1 MHTMSDSPCT
11 EGLECATTMES
22 DAVRCRFESLAQSDS
37 VDKPTAL
44 EVMAL
49 HHDMQTQY
57 LRHCHSMERR
67 IDALTHEITTMQR
80 THRYCEMFE
89 VLTRDVALLQKQV
102 KELYEKQ
109 AEATGRRR

>member
-1 MHTMSDSPCT
+1 
-11 EGLECATTMES
+11 MES

-67 IDALTHEITTMQR
+67 IDALKNNLLGSNIDFGDHVR
-80 THRYCEMFE
+80 CLAGH
-89 VLTRDVALLQKQV
+89 AL
-102 KELYEKQ
+102 
-109 AEATGRRR
+109 